1 MTILAPWPNPAVLR
15 SPPWS
20 DSCPRSSLAVGSKPA
35 WLSQLTSLDRLLF
48 VSSARCTF
56 MMPAPMFT
64 FFMFKL
70 AESAL
75 HTHTHT
81 HTPRPR
87 NLTPQSG
94 RWEDPGDLRYE
105 SLVTGPGI
113 STLYHSLPFFT
124 LDSSTE
130 DSITKALALRMTQS
144 KEKHLSII
152 TQFSRFRW
160 YSWQFLWPVLISRS

>member
-1 MTILAPWPNPAVLR
+1 
-15 SPPWS
+15 
-20 DSCPRSSLAVGSKPA
+20 
-35 WLSQLTSLDRLLF
+35 
-48 VSSARCTF
+48 
-56 MMPAPMFT
+56 MPAPMFT

-75 HTHTHT
+75 HTHIHTHT

-152 TQFSRFRW
+152 TQY
-160 YSWQFLWPVLISRS
+160 YSVDLGDIHDSSSSPVLISRS